1 VDRPIGRHPRE
12 RKRMSVHAQVAREA
26 RTAWRVLARYPK
38 SQRAW
43 LEVRPETG
51 RTHQIRV
58 HLASAGLPLA
68 GDPVYGRGRGGP
80 SDPARPALHA
90 AVLGFRHPRSGEQ
103 LRFEAPLPADLAGLL
118 EGLAQREREA

>member
-1 VDRPIGRHPRE
+1 
-12 RKRMSVHAQVAREA
+12 MSVHAHVAREA
-26 RTAWRVLARYPK
+26 HTAWRVLARYPA

-58 HLASAGLPLA
+58 HLASAGLPIA
-68 GDPVYGRGRGGP
+68 GDPVYGRRRAGP

-90 AVLGFRHPRSGEQ
+90 AVLGFEHPTRGERM
-103 LRFEAPLPADLAGLL
+103 RFEAPLPADLASLL
-118 EGLAQREREA
+118 DALARREAAR